1 MLLSACL
8 IVKNEEKFLSKCLSS
23 LKNVADEI
31 IVVDTGSTDRTVEI
45 ARQFTDLIYYYE
57 WDNNFAN
64 ARNESMKR
72 AQGDYILIIDADEY
86 FDENDKFELRPY
98 LENNQ
103 IAGGFLKVINYA
115 GEIGRKVDIMPVML
129 FRIIRNGFYYT
140 DAIHEQIDPKIFVD
154 QYPVKHLPA
163 TIHHLGYLSQII
175 TAKQKS
181 ERNLDILNDLLAK
194 NPDDIFQR
202 INLAAEYMILQQ
214 HDRVLELT
222 QKNHED
228 FDIVNQLL
236 HGTASS
242 SKIHLV
248 ARNYKFYI
256 SALINLQKPRDAIK
270 IAEEAHAILPM
281 VTDYMYLMGV
291 AYSHLHDPLHAG
303 HWFNQCLMQ
312 GDMKASLYDH
322 IVGSGSYLAHLELG
336 KVWTRLGDDQLALH
350 HYFQAFIGQPMIAH
364 VIVFYLVYLIP
375 NDEAFL
381 KEQIESKIADVV
393 TYHTYAEAY
402 VNSGRPNALRVIE
415 RAEEKYG
422 STALTIRA
430 RGTLILS
437 ENPLQFSVFLENH
450 DNTEYDQ
457 PKQQWLGFYYL
468 NLENYD
474 AAEAA
479 FRKAGASGELLWCT
493 AGIMF
498 KQRIPPTTPIA
509 PHVRDLVAVK
519 AERLLRLWLPHAPDS
534 AEAWIFIN
542 YSPYHHLLEQI
553 EWPGDT
559 VTQCEQNAIRE
570 FKAKNFN
577 QAHEWLLKA
586 LDFSPT
592 VMKILIEV
600 DLALVKNDRH
610 YAVKLL
616 AYGKLLFEESIAIN
630 NALTQLTGSTDSM
643 AILFPRGKT
652 YRLEDLLMNPYDAYK
667 KNVVDTMPLNIQ
679 LAQLHARGAALTRQV
694 KVDAEKGDLM
704 AARAR
709 IQELEEFLTFLRSSL
724 DPRLEISVQTDETY
738 LFYYKMLVRWFL
750 APKEIPE
757 EYDTFIEFWESWA
770 KTWAKAQVK

>member
-1 MLLSACL
+1 
-8 IVKNEEKFLSKCLSS
+8 VKNEEKFLSKCLSS
-23 LKNVADEI
+23 LKDVADEI

-45 ARQFTDLIYYYE
+45 ARQFTDLIYFYE

-64 ARNESMKR
+64 ARNESMKH
-72 AQGDYILIIDADEY
+72 AKGDYILIIDADEY
-86 FDENDKFELRPY
+86 FDENDKFELRLY
-98 LENNQ
+98 LENNE

-115 GEIGRKVDIMPVML
+115 GEIGRRVDILPVML

-154 QYPVKHLPA
+154 KYPVKHLPA
-163 TIHHLGYLSQII
+163 TLHHLGYLSQII
-175 TAKQKS
+175 AAKHKS

-202 INLAAEYMILQQ
+202 INLAAEYMVLQQ
-214 HDRVLELT
+214 PERVLELT
-222 QKNHED
+222 QKNYEE
-228 FDIVNQLL
+228 FDIINKLIN
-236 HGTASS
+236 GTASS
-242 SKIHLV
+242 SRIHLV

-256 SALINLQKPRDAIK
+256 STLINLQRPREAIK
-270 IAEEAHAILPM
+270 IAEEAHSIIPM

-291 AYSHLHDPLHAG
+291 AYYFLSDLLRAKY
-303 HWFNQCLMQ
+303 WFNQCLIQ
-312 GDMKASLYDH
+312 GDMKVSLYDP
-322 IVGSGSYLAHLELG
+322 IVGSGSYLTHLELG
-336 KVWTRLGDDQLALH
+336 KVWTTLGDDQLALH
-350 HYFQAFIGQPMIAH
+350 HYFQAFIGKPMIAH
-364 VIVFYLVYLIP
+364 IVVFYLIYLIP
-375 NDEAFL
+375 NDELFL
-381 KEQIESKIADVV
+381 KEQIENKISDVI

-402 VNSGRPNALRVIE
+402 VNSGRPKAQRVIE
-415 RAEEKYG
+415 RAEERYG
-422 STALTIRA
+422 RTALTIRA

-437 ENPLQFSVFLENH
+437 EDSLQYPAYLESNENP
-450 DNTEYDQ
+450 EYDQ
-457 PKQQWLGFYYL
+457 IIQQWLGFYYL

-479 FRKAGASGELLWCT
+479 FHKAGEVGESLWNT
-493 AGIMF
+493 VGMMII
-498 KQRIPPTTPIA
+498 QGLPPTTPIA
-509 PHVRDLVAVK
+509 PYIRDLVAIK

-534 AEAWIFIN
+534 AEAWIFIH

-559 VTQCEQNAIRE
+559 VSQCEQNAIRE

-577 QAHEWLLKA
+577 QAQEWLIKS
-586 LDFSPT
+586 LDFPPT

-600 DLALVKNDRH
+600 DLALVKNDRQ

-630 NALTQLTGSTDSM
+630 NALTQLAGSTDAM

-694 KVDAEKGDLM
+694 KTDAEKGDIM

-738 LFYYKMLVRWFL
+738 LFYYKMLIRWFL

-757 EYDTFIEFWESWA
+757 EYDAFIEFWESWA